1 MGHVP
6 RCLIQDLSAE
16 DIQLDTDRRHHLERV
31 LRLRPGD
38 PVELVDGAGGLAA
51 GSYRGHGQVQVS
63 SRQPVAAPAAAGV
76 TLAVAIPRKPRLAW
90 LVEKA
95 AELDVVSIAL
105 LITEHGER
113 SVGAGTLCKL
123 ARKADETLLQC
134 RRLFSMT
141 IARPRILGDVLDA
154 HDDHQIWLATPHR
167 DTDRGPSRDG
177 RPLLI
182 LVGPEGGWSE
192 PEFSQMQSRGA
203 QPVTL
208 GSTVLRVETAALAL
222 AAVAALG

>member
-1 MGHVP
+1 MG
-6 RCLIQDLSAE
+6 I
-16 DIQLDTDRRHHLERV
+16 
-31 LRLRPGD
+31 
-38 PVELVDGAGGLAA
+38 
-51 GSYRGHGQVQVS
+51 
-63 SRQPVAAPAAAGV
+63 
-76 TLAVAIPRKPRLAW
+76 
-90 LVEKA
+90 
-95 AELDVVSIAL
+95 SIAL